1 MATNY
6 KIRRYLKRQTE
17 KDKCYTAVTLI
28 RGILK
33 KKVKLRNRIEKL
45 PGTAGWG
52 KEGETGKRKQ
62 TSQLQDE

>member
-1 MATNY
+1 MWN
-6 KIRRYLKRQTE
+6 R
-17 KDKCYTAVTLI
+17 
-28 RGILK
+28 K

>member
-1 MATNY
+1 MLHSSNSNMWN
-6 KIRRYLKRQTE
+6 R
-17 KDKCYTAVTLI
+17 
-28 RGILK
+28 K
-33 KKVKLRNRIEKL
+33 KKVKLINRIEKL